1 MRIIPWRRTR
11 GPATSSQ
18 MSPIETAEE
27 WRDLYL
33 ATYERLAWHEVR
45 WNIRQKRYKRLASWF
60 RFTIPLLSF
69 ALTVIISTDL
79 THRVGAAQLAATALT
94 LVAVVNSVSNPANR
108 YRTFAGLLVDRH
120 DLYIEFE
127 AGVRKG
133 HDSSPA
139 QMIDFIESIDRR
151 MSLLG
156 ARAVDAPL
164 PSVV

>member
-1 MRIIPWRRTR
+1 
-11 GPATSSQ
+11 
-18 MSPIETAEE
+18 
-27 WRDLYL
+27 
-33 ATYERLAWHEVR
+33 
-45 WNIRQKRYKRLASWF
+45 
-60 RFTIPLLSF
+60 
-69 ALTVIISTDL
+69 VIISTDL